1 MSLRPGKGAYLVMT
15 PPQPQTEDIRRD
27 LQATLAARRE
37 MGTGYDDQFLDA
49 LVEKLTAQVRQEI
62 ATAPRPQQ
70 QSSKLSNE
78 QRTGVAICSLVFG
91 IPLIAIATTGGL
103 TYILVI
109 AAMIALINL
118 FASR

>member
-1 MSLRPGKGAYLVMT
+1 MT
-15 PPQPQTEDIRRD
+15 PPQPQADDIRRD

>member
-1 MSLRPGKGAYLVMT
+1 
-15 PPQPQTEDIRRD
+15 
-27 LQATLAARRE
+27 